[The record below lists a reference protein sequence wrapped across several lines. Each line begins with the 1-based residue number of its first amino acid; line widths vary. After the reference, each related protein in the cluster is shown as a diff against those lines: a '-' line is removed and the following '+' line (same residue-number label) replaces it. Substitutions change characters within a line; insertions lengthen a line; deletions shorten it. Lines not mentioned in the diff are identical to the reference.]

1 MLQAVT
7 LDLSCFKKEEIDIE
21 NIEIKNLITKLVN
34 NYKDIVIGY
43 RRDIHMYPELGHN
56 EVKTSKKVEDILIDL
71 GYEVTTN
78 VGKTGV
84 VGLLKG
90 KKPGRTIAIRADMD
104 ALPITENTNLAF
116 KSKNDGV
123 MHACGHDVHTAILL
137 GIAHILM
144 DLKDVITGNIKLIFQ
159 PSEETS
165 PNGGAKGMIEDG
177 VLQNPKVDL
186 MLGLHVW
193 PSIETGKV
201 GIKFG
206 TMSASSDRI
215 KIVVKGKNS
224 HASTPELGVDAG
236 VISAEILLALQ
247 TIVSR
252 NISSLDSCVISI
264 GKINGGNAYNV
275 VPDEIVLDGTVRTL
289 DEQIRK
295 MIPVKIENL
304 ISGITKAMD
313 GSYEFNYLY
322 GYPSVVNDKE
332 ITKTVINS
340 INESI
345 GNKNL
350 YEIEKTNLSG
360 EDFGFFAKEVPST
373 FFYVGCCS
381 PDTPDYKRFP
391 LHNPNLVI
399 DENAIT
405 VGLIVMLNSIIDLMK

>member
-1 MLQAVT
+1 MGIL
-7 LDLSCFKKEEIDIE
+7 LYFRREEAKIE
-21 NIEIKNLITKLVN
+21 KAEIKEIISKLVN
-34 NYKDIVIGY
+34 NYKKIVIGY
-43 RRDIHMYPELGHN
+43 RRDIHMYPELGHK
-56 EVKTSKKVEDILIDL
+56 EIRTSKKIENILSDL

-84 VGLLKG
+84 VGLLRG
-90 KKPGRTIAIRADMD
+90 NKPGKTIAIRADMD
-104 ALPITENTNLAF
+104 ALPIKENTDLEF
-116 KSKNDGV
+116 KSINKGI

-137 GIAHILM
+137 GVAHILM
-144 DLKDVITGNIKLIFQ
+144 DLKSEIKGNIKLVFQ

-177 VLQNPKVDL
+177 VLKNPKVDM

-193 PSIETGKV
+193 PDIETGKV

-206 TMSASSDRI
+206 SMSAGSDRI
-215 KIVVKGKNS
+215 RIVVKGKNA
-224 HASTPELGVDAG
+224 HASTPEYGVDAG
-236 VISAEILLALQ
+236 IIAAEILLALQ

-264 GKINGGNAYNV
+264 GIINGGNAYNV

-295 MIPVKIENL
+295 MLPSKIETI
-304 ISGITKAMD
+304 ISGITRAMG
-313 GSYEFNYLY
+313 GSYEFNYYY
-322 GYPSVVNDKE
+322 GYPSVMNDKKV
-332 ITKTVINS
+332 TKRVMNTINK
-340 INESI
+340 SI
-345 GNKNL
+345 GKENL
-350 YEIEKTNLSG
+350 HEIEKTNLSG

-373 FFYVGCCS
+373 FFYVGCC
-381 PDTPDYKRFP
+381 PADTPKDKRFP

-405 VGLIVMLNSIIDLMK
+405 VGLIVMINAVFDLMNLK